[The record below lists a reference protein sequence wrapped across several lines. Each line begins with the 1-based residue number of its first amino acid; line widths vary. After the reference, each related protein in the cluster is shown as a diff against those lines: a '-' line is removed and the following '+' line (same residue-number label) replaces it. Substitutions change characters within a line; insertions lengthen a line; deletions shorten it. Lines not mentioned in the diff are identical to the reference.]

1 MPTTATPLSPAEI
14 DLAND
19 LGELSGEPFPAVM
32 YGFPWGEG
40 DLTQSVGPRAWQRE
54 VLEYIGAHLSN
65 PATRYQPCRIA
76 ISSGHDIGKTA
87 FLAMVAWW
95 ALSTF
100 EDARANITANTDNQL
115 KTKTSPELAKWFRTA
130 INGYWFDKTVTS
142 IKNVRDP
149 GHTETWRCDLVPW
162 SEDNP
167 AASAGLHNKGKR
179 LLFVIDEASEVPQVI
194 FDTAEGVMLD
204 EATEIIW
211 IVTGNPTRNKG
222 PFYDIVFGS
231 RRHRWKTWTIDS
243 RTVEGTNKSQLA
255 EWEQDYGEDSDFFR
269 VRARGLPP
277 VAESAQFI
285 DQDLI
290 DQAQRRKVT
299 VLVDEP
305 LVAGVDFA
313 WGGAD
318 DNVIRFRCGLDAA
331 SIKPIKIKGEFTR
344 DPAVLT
350 GKLAD
355 VLGATYIVG
364 GTARKLAMLF
374 LDSAGI
380 AAPVESRLRQLGHKN
395 IVTIN
400 FGAHSP
406 SEKCAF
412 MRDYIWQRMKE
423 WLPNAAIDNDP
434 GLASDLSKP
443 VLVSDKLNR
452 VKLES
457 KELMKKRL
465 GKLGL
470 ERCSPDDAD
479 ALALTFAMTIAPAI
493 IQSAPPPKRVS
504 VWG

>member
-1 MPTTATPLSPAEI
+1 MQAEQLEI
-14 DLAND
+14 AAELAEFVHD
-19 LGELSGEPFPAVM
+19 PQSAILV
-32 YGFPWGEG
+32 GFPWGEAESE
-40 DLTQSVGPRAWQRE
+40 LECFTGPRAWQGE
-54 VLEYIGAHLSN
+54 VNAYIGSHLGN
-65 PATRYQPCRIA
+65 PTTRHQPCRIA
-76 ISSGHDIGKTA
+76 ISSGHGIGKTA
-87 FLAMVAWW
+87 EIAMIAWW
-95 ALSTF
+95 AVTTF
-100 EDARANITANTDNQL
+100 EDTRVNITANTDNQL
-115 KTKTSPELAKWFRTA
+115 KTKTSPELAKWFRIA
-130 INGYWFDKTVTS
+130 ANSDCWDKTVTG
-142 IKNVRDP
+142 IKIRDP
-149 GHTETWRCDLVPW
+149 KHYETWRCDLVPW

-167 AASAGLHNKGKR
+167 AAAAGLHNKRKR
-179 LLFVIDEASEVPQVI
+179 IVFIIDEASEIPQII
-194 FDTAEGVMLD
+194 FDTMEGVLLD
-204 EATEIIW
+204 EDTEII
-211 IVTGNPTRNKG
+211 VLVFGNATRNKG

-243 RTVEGTNKSQLA
+243 RTVEGTNKVQLA

-290 DQAQRRKVT
+290 DAAQRRKVI
-299 VLVDEP
+299 VLPDEP

-331 SIKPIKIKGEFTR
+331 SVKPIKIKGEFTR

-355 VLGATYIVG
+355 ILGATYVVG
-364 GTARKLAMLF
+364 GIPRKLAMLF

-380 AAPVESRLRQLGHKN
+380 AAPVESRLRQLGHQN

-406 SEKCAF
+406 SERCAF

-423 WLPNAAIDNDP
+423 WLRDGAIDNDP
-434 GLASDLSKP
+434 GLASDLAKP

-493 IQSAPPPKRVS
+493 QSVAPPPKPKS

>member
-1 MPTTATPLSPAEI
+1 MQTQLDPVEAE
-14 DLAND
+14 LAI
-19 LGELSGEPFPAVM
+19 ELESMSHEPFASVI
-32 YGFPWGEG
+32 YGFPWGNA
-40 DLTQSVGPRAWQRE
+40 DLNDSTGPRNWQRE
-54 VLEYIGAHLSN
+54 VLDYIGAHLAN

-87 FLAMVAWW
+87 FLSMITWW
-95 ALSTF
+95 ALSTAV
-100 EDARANITANTDNQL
+100 DTRVNVTANTDNQL

-130 INGYWFDKTVTS
+130 INGYWWDKTVTS

-149 GHTETWRCDLVPW
+149 GHTETWRADLVPW

-204 EATEIIW
+204 ENTEIIW

-222 PFYDIVFGS
+222 PFYDIVFGC

-243 RTVEGTNKSQLA
+243 RTVEGTNKKQLA
-255 EWEQDYGEDSDFFR
+255 EWEADYGEDSDFFR

-285 DQDLI
+285 DQSLI
-290 DQAQRRKVT
+290 DAAQRRRV
-299 VLVDEP
+299 VVMADEP

-318 DNVIRFRCGLDAA
+318 DNVIRFRCGLDAQ

-355 VLGATYIVG
+355 ILAATYIVG
-364 GTARKLAMLF
+364 GQSRKVAMLF

-380 AAPVESRLRQLGHKN
+380 AAPVESRLRQLGHRN
-395 IVTIN
+395 IVTVN

-406 SEKCAF
+406 SEKAAYL
-412 MRDYIWQRMKE
+412 RDYMWMRLKE
-423 WLPNAAIDNDP
+423 FLRDGAIDNDP
-434 GLASDLSKP
+434 GLAADLAGP
-443 VLVSDKLNR
+443 CLISDKQQR
-452 VKLES
+452 IKLES
-457 KELMKKRL
+457 KEIMKKR
-465 GKLGL
+465 GL
-470 ERCSPDDAD
+470 DSPDDAD
-479 ALALTFAMTIAPAI
+479 ALALTFAQTVAPAKVEM
-493 IQSAPPPKRVS
+493 ARPPRPAS

>member
-1 MPTTATPLSPAEI
+1 MLSEAE
-14 DLAND
+14 LELVND
-19 LGELSGEPFPAVM
+19 LGRYSNDPLKAVM
-32 YGFPWGEG
+32 YGFPWNEG
-40 DLTQSVGPRAWQRE
+40 DLQDSPGPRKWQAD
-54 VLEYIGAHLSN
+54 VLNYIGEHLQN
-65 PATRYQPCRIA
+65 PVTHYQPCRIA
-76 ISSGHDIGKTA
+76 IASGHDIGKSS
-87 FLAMVAWW
+87 LLSMIAWW

-100 EDARANITANTDNQL
+100 EDTRINITANTDNQL
-115 KTKTSPELAKWFRTA
+115 KTKTSPELAKWIRTA
-130 INGYWFDKTVTS
+130 INSNWFDKTVTS
-142 IKNVRDP
+142 VKVIDP
-149 GHTETWRCDLVPW
+149 KHSETWRMDLLAW

-179 LLFVIDEASEVPQVI
+179 LVFIIDEASEVPQVI

-204 EATEIIW
+204 ESTEIVW

-243 RTVEGTNKSQLA
+243 RTVEGTNKQQLA
-255 EWEQDYGEDSDFFR
+255 EWETDYGEDSDFFR

-285 DQDLI
+285 DQTLI
-290 DQAQRRKVT
+290 DEAQRRKPI
-299 VLVDEP
+299 VLPDEP

-318 DNVIRFRCGLDAA
+318 DNVIRFRCGLDAS
-331 SIKPIKIKGEFTR
+331 SIRPVKIKGEFTR

-355 VLGATYIVG
+355 ILGATYIVAG
-364 GTARKLAMLF
+364 VPRKLAMLF

-395 IVTIN
+395 IVTVN

-406 SEKCAF
+406 SERCAYF
-412 MRDYIWQRMKE
+412 RDYIWQRMKE
-423 WLPNAAIDNDP
+423 WLRDGAIDTDP
-434 GLASDLSKP
+434 GLAADLSKP

-457 KELMKKRL
+457 KDLMKKRL
-465 GKLGL
+465 AKLGL

-479 ALALTFAMTIAPAI
+479 ALALTFAMSIAPQAVA
-493 IQSAPPPKRVS
+493 STRPPKPAS